1 MFNKSKSIEDTIIEN
16 LSKGPLYTV
25 DLLFKINTPTQ
36 RVTKQGFY
44 KILKSLLK
52 NEVVVV
58 RKKIVSLSHVWILG
72 MDNFVQYAKKSYS
85 IETQGED
92 FLLLKDG
99 EKVSYTFKSPEQTD
113 MFWGHAFSVLVE
125 TTQEKNICLFNPH
138 EWFLVARN
146 ESELVLFKDL
156 IQRNKNLFVLNGNKK
171 LIDIYV
177 KKYFNGLSSQYF
189 TIENSPFEKSNY
201 YVNIFGD
208 FIIEAWLDEKVSQ
221 KIDDWYTKHGVV
233 SEDAVGELKRIVS
246 EKGRNKFSISKN
258 HRKAEK
264 IRNIFKK
271 YFHLSK

>member
-1 MFNKSKSIEDTIIEN
+1 MFNKNKSIEDLIIEN
-16 LSKGPLYTV
+16 LAKGPLYTV
-25 DLLFKINTPTQ
+25 DLLLKINTPVQ

-44 KILKSLLK
+44 KILKSLLT
-52 NEVVVV
+52 NEIVVI

-72 MDNFVQYAKKSYS
+72 MDNFVQNAKKSYS

-99 EKVSYTFKSPEQTD
+99 EKVSYIFKSPEQTD

-146 ESELVLFKDL
+146 EPELVLFRDL

-171 LIDIYV
+171 PVDIYV
-177 KKYFNGLSSQYF
+177 KKYFNGSTSQYF
-189 TIENSPFEKSNY
+189 TIEHSPFEKTNY

-221 KIDDWYTKHGVV
+221 KIDDWYSIHSTV
-233 SEDAVGELKRIVS
+233 SDEAIEELKRIVS
-246 EKGRNKFSISKN
+246 EKGKNKFSISRN
-258 HRKAEK
+258 HKKAEK
-264 IRNIFKK
+264 LRKIFKK
-271 YFHLSK
+271 YFLIK